1 MMTYIKQALVEFWG
15 TIGEMSPYLIFG
27 FIVAGLLSVFLSQRF
42 VERHLGGNK
51 LWSIVKASLLGV
63 PLPLCSCSVLPVA
76 TSLRQRGASKGST
89 ISFLLSTPQTGVDS
103 VLVTLALLGPVFAI
117 VRPLV
122 AFLTGIFGGALVT
135 VVDTAPEDPKNEEEI
150 SCCCSGHGTAPSNRW
165 LQAVR
170 HAFLTLP
177 RDIGKALLLG
187 LLVAATLAVLVPDDF
202 FAEHLGTGL
211 AAKLVMMVL
220 GIPVY
225 VCATAS
231 VPLAAAMM
239 LKGLTPGAAL
249 IFLMTGPATNAAGF
263 ATIWKAVGRRS
274 AIAYMLAVAL
284 CALASGVL
292 LDTWVQHT
300 QHEIQVTGMA
310 MLPAWVKN
318 LSAVL
323 LLGLIGYGFW
333 SKRKAAKQVD

>member
-1 MMTYIKQALVEFWG
+1 MNPRKTKK
-15 TIGEMSPYLIFG
+15 P
-27 FIVAGLLSVFLSQRF
+27 
-42 VERHLGGNK
+42 
-51 LWSIVKASLLGV
+51 
-63 PLPLCSCSVLPVA
+63 PVA
-76 TSLRQRGASKGST
+76 
-89 ISFLLSTPQTGVDS
+89 
-103 VLVTLALLGPVFAI
+103 
-117 VRPLV
+117 V
-122 AFLTGIFGGALVT
+122 AVMGKRH
-135 VVDTAPEDPKNEEEI
+135 P
-150 SCCCSGHGTAPSNRW
+150 NRW
-165 LQAVR
+165 LHAVR
-170 HAFLTLP
+170 HAFFTLP
-177 RDIGKALLLG
+177 RDIGKALLFG

-211 AAKLVMMVL
+211 VAKLVMMVL

-274 AIAYMLAVAL
+274 AIAYMAAVAF

-318 LSAVL
+318 LSAIL
-323 LLGLIGYGFW
+323 LLGLISYGFW
-333 SKRKAAKQVD
+333 SKRKNANH

>member
-1 MMTYIKQALVEFWG
+1 MIDYSKQALIEFWG
-15 TIGEMSPYLIFG
+15 TIGEMSPYLLFG
-27 FIVAGLLSVFLSQRF
+27 FAIAGLLSVFLSQRF

-51 LWSIVKASLLGV
+51 LWSITKASLLGV

-103 VLVTLALLGPVFAI
+103 ILVTLALLGPVFAI

-135 VVDTAPEDPKNEEEI
+135 IVDNAPDEPKKDEET
-150 SCCCSGHGTAPSNRW
+150 SCCCGDHGETPSNRW
-165 LQAVR
+165 LHAVR
-170 HAFLTLP
+170 HAFFTLP
-177 RDIGKALLLG
+177 RDIGKALLFG

-211 AAKLVMMVL
+211 VAKLVMMVL

-225 VCATAS
+225 VCATA
-231 VPLAAAMM
+231 LGA
-239 LKGLTPGAAL
+239 PGRGHDAQGAHPRCSPDL
-249 IFLMTGPATNAAGF
+249 SHDRAGHQCRRFF

-274 AIAYMLAVAL
+274 AMAYMLAVAL

-292 LDTWVQHT
+292 LDTWVEHT

-318 LSAVL
+318 LSAIL
-323 LLGLIGYGFW
+323 LLGLISYGFW
-333 SKRKAAKQVD
+333 SKRKNANH